1 MNNLTPIYYNNPT
14 RDADSQ
20 WYYSAHEQIAAA
32 AAELGMDTD
41 TFAGIVAA
49 LSPRQ
54 AWDTSTGRAPN
65 LDAARALVTTG
76 SAPTFKSCVAKAL
89 IALVTD
95 HECREAKQLNAAV
108 TRDLIA
114 LAERAGQED
123 TPAAEALTR
132 VLDAWD
138 EYLQIANPD
147 EEF

>member
-54 AWDTSTGRAPN
+54 AWDTS
-65 LDAARALVTTG
+65 TG